1 MSNEKKKKIVNN
13 LNIGSG
19 NTLKRVGRNYTTIK
33 KTPTP
38 TLKNKKDK
46 FTTSYNLVPA
56 EKMPSLK
63 MVLTN
68 ARKKRG

>member
-1 MSNEKKKKIVNN
+1 MSNEKKKVVNN

-46 FTTSYNLVPA
+46 FTTSYNLLSA
-56 EKMPSLK
+56 EEMS
-63 MVLTN
+63 
-68 ARKKRG
+68 KKLPLSKILGKGRG

>member
-1 MSNEKKKKIVNN
+1 MSNEKKKVVNN

-46 FTTSYNLVPA
+46 FTTSYNLLSA
-56 EKMPSLK
+56 EEMI
-63 MVLTN
+63 
-68 ARKKRG
+68 KKLPLSKILGKGRG

>member
-46 FTTSYNLVPA
+46 FTTSYNLLSA
-56 EKMPSLK
+56 EEMC
-63 MVLTN
+63 
-68 ARKKRG
+68 KRLPLSKILGKRRG